1 MPGTSS
7 GSTNCR
13 LTLASPANNAAVR
26 ALQTNLN
33 WCYGENLL
41 VDGDFGPL
49 TSAALKRAQAEE
61 GILVDGWYGNEARD
75 NLLIVSLGMGGGA
88 NVCFYY

>member
-1 MPGTSS
+1 MPATAG

-13 LTLASPANNAAVR
+13 ITTGSPKNNAAVR

-41 VDGDFGPL
+41 VDGDFGSI
-49 TSAALKRAQAEE
+49 TAAALRRAQADE
-61 GILVDGWYGNEARD
+61 GILVDGWYGNESRD
-75 NLLIVSLGMGGGA
+75 NLLIVSLGMGTGRD
-88 NVCFYY
+88 VCFTY